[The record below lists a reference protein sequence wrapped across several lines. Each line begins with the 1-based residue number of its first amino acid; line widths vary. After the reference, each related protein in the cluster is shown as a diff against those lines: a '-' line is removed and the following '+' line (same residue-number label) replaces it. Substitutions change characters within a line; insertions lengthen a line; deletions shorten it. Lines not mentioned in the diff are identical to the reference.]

1 MAPRS
6 LSPLRLSPTPAAGTR
21 LAHAKRRA
29 ATRRDE
35 AGAILFIVA
44 MIVAVLGSVGI
55 YALAAAATEV
65 RAAGNER
72 QSTQTH
78 YLAQYGILAAAN
90 YVQNDTTLYEQLA
103 TTSPDWPCTSLPG
116 VTQSA
121 NALLRACFRIEE
133 GDLTSVWGATGGTPP
148 APPLIDYGG
157 TPSSTSGSAS
167 ASSSGT
173 SVPPLA
179 LNTPPGSLGPTP
191 MTARFF
197 VELTSPTQKAAPSRY
212 ALDLHFCFHEYTA
225 TAVGVTQP
233 VYSQQSSNPGG
244 AYSAQGQEMQR
255 ARFLLGPDRNC
266 Q

>member
-1 MAPRS
+1 MASRS
-6 LSPLRLSPTPAAGTR
+6 LSRMLACPPPPGAR

-29 ATRRDE
+29 AIRRND

-44 MIVAVLGSVGI
+44 MIIAVLGSVGI
-55 YALAAAATEV
+55 YALAAASTEV
-65 RAAGNER
+65 RASGNER

-78 YLAQYGILAAAN
+78 YLAQYGMLAAAN

-103 TTSPDWPCTSLPG
+103 TANPDWPCTSLPG
-116 VTQSA
+116 VSQSA

-133 GDLTSVWGATGGTPP
+133 GDLTSAWGGNTPP
-148 APPLIDYGG
+148 LVDYGG
-157 TPSSTSGSAS
+157 TASSTSGS
-167 ASSSGT
+167 SSGSST
-173 SVPPLA
+173 GSSLPLLA
-179 LNTPPGSLGPTP
+179 PNMAPGSLGPTP

-225 TAVGVTQP
+225 TSVGVTQP
-233 VYSQQSSNPGG
+233 VYSQQSSNPWG
-244 AYSAQGQEMQR
+244 AYAAQGQEMQR

>member
-6 LSPLRLSPTPAAGTR
+6 FSLTRLSPPALSGDR
-21 LAHAKRRA
+21 LARAKRRA
-29 ATRRDE
+29 AARHE
-35 AGAILFIVA
+35 EGGAVLFIVA
-44 MIVAVLGSVGI
+44 MIIAVLGSVGM
-55 YALAAAATEV
+55 YALAAASTEV
-65 RAAGNER
+65 RASGNER

-78 YLAQYGILAAAN
+78 YLAQYGMIAAAN
-90 YVQNDTTLYEQLA
+90 YVQSDSTLYEQLA
-103 TTSPDWPCTSLPG
+103 TASPDWPCASLPG
-116 VTQSA
+116 LNQNA

-133 GDLTSVWGATGGTPP
+133 VDLSAGWTP
-148 APPLIDYGG
+148 LVDYGG
-157 TPSSTSGSAS
+157 GPTT
-167 ASSSGT
+167 T
-173 SVPPLA
+173 VPPLA
-179 LNTPPGSLGPTP
+179 QSTPPGSLGPTP
-191 MTARFF
+191 MTAHFF

-233 VYSQQSSNPGG
+233 IYPQQSGVQQWG